1 MHAAEDLFRGASVE
15 SLAPKHRQKRDAL
28 LAGQP
33 ALVDYRLYWEAA
45 ARALVGREMLLI
57 DSDKVVGRR
66 NLMLFDPEQFRVPF
80 PVFLPQDRE
89 FRPPFQ
95 PKGAHEEGP

>member
-1 MHAAEDLFRGASVE
+1 MPANRSRR
-15 SLAPKHRQKRDAL
+15 SRRHRKERDAL
-28 LAGQP
+28 LAAQP
-33 ALVDYRLYWEAA
+33 GLVDYRLYWEAA

-80 PVFLPQDRE
+80 PVFLPPDRE
-89 FRPPFQ
+89 IRPPFV
-95 PKGAHEEGP
+95 PKGVPDEGP